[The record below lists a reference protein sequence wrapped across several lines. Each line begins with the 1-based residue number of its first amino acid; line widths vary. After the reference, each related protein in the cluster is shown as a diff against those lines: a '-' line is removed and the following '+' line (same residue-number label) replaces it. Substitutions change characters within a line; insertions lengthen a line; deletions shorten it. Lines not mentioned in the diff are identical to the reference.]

1 MTRRKVE
8 NDHRVVEPQEGMSPA
23 EQLIAQQSDVS
34 EEYEFGEDESP
45 DKDTEER
52 EESPSEDTEPKKEES
67 PSEDTEPE
75 NGMPERRVVVRERVV
90 VLVGAAS
97 YYGCGRRFFK
107 NTEALVDEETYL
119 KLLSTGF
126 FVGA

>member
-1 MTRRKVE
+1 MARRKVE

-45 DKDTEER
+45 DKDTEE
-52 EESPSEDTEPKKEES
+52 KEES

-75 NGMPERRVVVRERVV
+75 NGIPERRAVVRERVV